1 MFGGIVLILYLC
13 IINNH
18 KMDDNQIHTLKVIPH
33 IKKYLKKHP
42 VTGVIER
49 EQWFQFKYRVTGVTF
64 KDDYYSWNRCLKIN
78 VEVSDKY
85 WILNSTSGISGWAYS
100 KYYMWSS
107 RRRNEYIRSYMTE
120 EIQQV
125 IELFSVDSKVKIGTI
140 KIVQK

>member
-1 MFGGIVLILYLC
+1 MFGRIVLILYLC
-13 IINNH
+13 TINNDN
-18 KMDDNQIHTLKVIPH
+18 MDNNQIHTLKVIPH
-33 IKKYLKKHP
+33 IKKYIKKHP

-49 EQWFQFKYRVTGVTF
+49 EQWFQFKYRVTGVKF
-64 KDDYYSWNRCLKIN
+64 NDDRWTWNKVIYVN
-78 VEVSDKY
+78 IEVSDKY
-85 WILNSTSGISGWAYS
+85 WISNSMSGTSGWAYS

-107 RRRNEYIRSYMTE
+107 RRRNEYIRNYMIE

>member
-1 MFGGIVLILYLC
+1 
-13 IINNH
+13 
-18 KMDDNQIHTLKVIPH
+18 MDDNQIHTLKVIPH

-85 WILNSTSGISGWAYS
+85 WILNSTSGIYGWAYS

-107 RRRNEYIRSYMTE
+107 RRRNEYIRSYVKDE
-120 EIQQV
+120 VSQFFNIFSLPYRVEI
-125 IELFSVDSKVKIGTI
+125 KTI
-140 KIVQK
+140 KMVEP

>member
-18 KMDDNQIHTLKVIPH
+18 KMDDNQIYTLKVIPH
-33 IKKYLKKHP
+33 IKKYIKKHP

-64 KDDYYSWNRCLKIN
+64 KDDYYSWNRYLKIN

-85 WILNSTSGISGWAYS
+85 WILNSTSGTSGWAYS

-107 RRRNEYIRSYMTE
+107 KRRNEYIRNYMIE

-125 IELFSVDSKVKIGTI
+125 IELFSLDFRVKIGTI